1 MFSWSDTMIKGC
13 PSQID
18 IYLDTSNKEVWTAGI
33 DIFLDQKNFNI
44 NEFDSRQWVFRTY
57 SKAKL
62 FQARKWNYK
71 WKDFIRILWT
81 TSSSKGFKG
90 LGKFGT
96 LTITPHSDQINLE
109 FYMVP
114 GYEGEDSNLASNEN
128 GTMVDILDNVENKTI
143 QTISGTCKLA
153 TLKTI
158 TLVDTENTTVF
169 ADKAE
174 FQFEDNTNINKEN
187 IFDKSQKDN
196 RFKRN
201 INYLAIFTWLL
212 LIIFII
218 ISSKKSTKKQKK
230 HS

>member
-1 MFSWSDTMIKGC
+1 M
-13 PSQID
+13 
-18 IYLDTSNKEVWTAGI
+18 
-33 DIFLDQKNFNI
+33 
-44 NEFDSRQWVFRTY
+44 
-57 SKAKL
+57 
-62 FQARKWNYK
+62 
-71 WKDFIRILWT
+71 
-81 TSSSKGFKG
+81 
-90 LGKFGT
+90 GKFGT

-201 INYLAIFTWLL
+201 INYLAIFT
-212 LIIFII
+212 
-218 ISSKKSTKKQKK
+218 
-230 HS
+230 